1 MKKPAIQAVSLGSL
15 KCTVAR
21 SRSYLR
27 SYQYPTKVCFM
38 RCTTPLRFRR
48 NHQRRYPFNDEARRS
63 FSIQLIANLKEI
75 ACGKGSVGCPLPIA
89 IALVL
94 AHAAVIGL
102 LWTTQRMLPHCHPK
116 DLPTLT
122 AVVILYQIM
131 DIKYPLAMFPPMI
144 QLFKTYKMI
153 RLNFGRV
160 LIQCR
165 IPFLQT
171 PQLTVQLQ
179 MSSS

>member
-1 MKKPAIQAVSLGSL
+1 MKKTAIQAASLGSL

-38 RCTTPLRFRR
+38 KWTTPLRFRR
-48 NHQRRYPFNDEARRS
+48 NHQRRYPSNDEARRS
-63 FSIQLIANLKEI
+63 FSIQSIANLKEI
-75 ACGKGSVGCPLPIA
+75 ACGKESVGCRLPIA

-116 DLPTLT
+116 DLLTLS
-122 AVVILYQIM
+122 AVVIPYQKM
-131 DIKYPLAMFPPMI
+131 DIKYQLAMLPPMI
-144 QLFKTYKMI
+144 QLFKTNKTI

-160 LIQCR
+160 
-165 IPFLQT
+165 
-171 PQLTVQLQ
+171 
-179 MSSS
+179 